1 MLSPS
6 PAFSNTCAQIFTSC
20 LGGSAPRQAGRG
32 PIEFHNGLL
41 FQGQGQANSIKA
53 FGRVERKSPTH
64 PCMLVSVRGRRGG
77 WGLGILGGAWSGA
90 MQFCMGSA
98 SDYSRSGTSGR
109 SPRGSW
115 GPKAADDRHPKMMLV
130 ATCTGRVLVQ
140 HRRGRSRESSL
151 YEVGQPAE
159 PMSE

>member
-1 MLSPS
+1 M
-6 PAFSNTCAQIFTSC
+6 
-20 LGGSAPRQAGRG
+20 R
-32 PIEFHNGLL
+32 
-41 FQGQGQANSIKA
+41 
-53 FGRVERKSPTH
+53 
-64 PCMLVSVRGRRGG
+64 
-77 WGLGILGGAWSGA
+77 
-90 MQFCMGSA
+90 FCMGSA

-159 PMSE
+159 PMRSDLLMREEQTSRRTAERRQEAHEAQARTAWES

>member
-1 MLSPS
+1 
-6 PAFSNTCAQIFTSC
+6 
-20 LGGSAPRQAGRG
+20 
-32 PIEFHNGLL
+32 
-41 FQGQGQANSIKA
+41 
-53 FGRVERKSPTH
+53 
-64 PCMLVSVRGRRGG
+64 
-77 WGLGILGGAWSGA
+77 

-130 ATCTGRVLVQ
+130 ATCTGVTGPVLVQ
-140 HRRGRSRESSL
+140 HRRGRSRESTL
-151 YEVGQPAE
+151 YEGGQPAE